1 MEGAGSATAAAQLAM
16 LDAMKHCPCGAC
28 GPLLGHAAAKQE
40 ELCIDAAVDLYRR
53 ATSEQP
59 KCVAAL
65 NGLADCLLS
74 MGDKE
79 AALEALR
86 RSVELAPKGLPERYM
101 NLGQLS
107 EGADALRWL
116 EAGVAILREEWQAAS
131 QKSAG
136 KGSKHK
142 GSSCGSGSSGGGGN
156 GQAVEAAHALA
167 SALCSVAEVY
177 LTDACDEP
185 EAEEKCESAATEEMS
200 LIAPLAEE
208 QRIAEPYV
216 TMASLRLSQQRGDEA
231 CAVLSEGLR
240 LLKEA
245 DEANPP
251 SFDLRLSCAKLLMEV
266 EQPAEA
272 VELLQALRL
281 EHDDHLEAWYLLG
294 CAAMQAGD
302 ASFALHE
309 AEAACAFATSDACP
323 LEEREWLAQLEE
335 LREEAAAAAEGEM
348 PE

>member
-1 MEGAGSATAAAQLAM
+1 MQA
-16 LDAMKHCPCGAC
+16 
-28 GPLLGHAAAKQE
+28 LG
-40 ELCIDAAVDLYRR
+40 
-53 ATSEQP
+53 
-59 KCVAAL
+59 
-65 NGLADCLLS
+65 
-74 MGDKE
+74 
-79 AALEALR
+79 
-86 RSVELAPKGLPERYM
+86 
-101 NLGQLS
+101 
-107 EGADALRWL
+107 WL
-116 EAGVAILREEWQAAS
+116 EAGWRFSAKSGKRRRRRVREGQQA
-131 QKSAG
+131 
-136 KGSKHK
+136 K

-167 SALCSVAEVY
+167 SALCSVAEVC
-177 LTDACDEP
+177 LRML
-185 EAEEKCESAATEEMS
+185 AASPKRRRSGVGRDRAMS
-200 LIAPLAEE
+200 LIARSP
-208 QRIAEPYV
+208 RNG
-216 TMASLRLSQQRGDEA
+216 ASRSHTSRWHLSASRSSAGRGVRRA
-231 CAVLSEGLR
+231 REGLR

-309 AEAACAFATSDACP
+309 AEAACAFAKSDACP
-323 LEEREWLAQLEE
+323 SEEREWLAQLEE